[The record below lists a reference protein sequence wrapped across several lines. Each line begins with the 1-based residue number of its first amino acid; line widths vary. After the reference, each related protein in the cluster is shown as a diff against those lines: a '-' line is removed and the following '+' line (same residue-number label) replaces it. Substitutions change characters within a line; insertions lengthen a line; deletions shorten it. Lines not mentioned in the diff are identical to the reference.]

1 MKNIIA
7 FFKNRI
13 VISVIGLVILALLI
27 WFIGPAFKFGEDNTA
42 PLLSES
48 ARLIT
53 ILVMSLLWGINNLR
67 IQHQEKQ
74 SNNNLVNDLQGSQE
88 DAGDIISDQT

>member
-27 WFIGPAFKFGEDNTA
+27 WFIGPAFKFGEQNH
-42 PLLSES
+42 
-48 ARLIT
+48 RLHRMT
-53 ILVMSLLWGINNLR
+53 LMS
-67 IQHQEKQ
+67 
-74 SNNNLVNDLQGSQE
+74 
-88 DAGDIISDQT
+88 

>member
-27 WFIGPAFKFGEDNTA
+27 WFIGPAFKFGAENTA

-48 ARLIT
+48 ARLMT

-74 SNNNLVNDLQGSQE
+74 NKKVR
-88 DAGDIISDQT
+88 AIAY